1 MVYQNSYTIERKYKM
16 IKAIYPGSFDPITV
30 GHLDIIKRASA
41 IFDVLYVAIMINPD
55 KTSTFSVEERKQ
67 FIEKCIK
74 VLPNVKVVVGDTLTV
89 DLAKQLDCNVM
100 VRGIRAVTDYE
111 AELALATSNM
121 ILNDKIETFFLVSKP
136 ELSFLSSSTAKVI
149 AKFGGDITG
158 FIPEDIEEEIK
169 DKLYRK

>member
-1 MVYQNSYTIERKYKM
+1 M

-30 GHLDIIKRASA
+30 GHLDIIKRASS

-55 KTSTFSVEERKQ
+55 KTSTFTLQERKD

-74 VLPNVKVVVGDTLTV
+74 DLPNVKVVVGETLTV
-89 DLAKQLDCNVM
+89 DLAKQLGCKVM

-121 ILNDKIETFFLVSKP
+121 ILNENIETFFLVAKP

-158 FIPEDIEEEIK
+158 FIPEVIEEEIK
-169 DKLYRK
+169 QKLYKK

>member
-1 MVYQNSYTIERKYKM
+1 M

-55 KTSTFSVEERKQ
+55 KTSTFSIDERKQ
-67 FIEKCIK
+67 FIEQCIK
-74 VLPNVKVVVGDTLTV
+74 DLPNVKVVIGDTLTV

-158 FIPEDIEEEIK
+158 FIPEAIEEEIK
-169 DKLYRK
+169 DKLYRKN